1 MISFKKYITEVTA
14 ESYDYDWDSFTFKM
28 GEGDFTTV
36 NGRIINYS
44 IEHDKNVVIRI
55 VDHIEHH
62 EISFAVS
69 LGYRDT
75 TVKTDTG
82 NPFRVF
88 MTVKK
93 MTDEY
98 MKKYGDK
105 IKMVT
110 FSAAKTDEE
119 DLGRTKLYT
128 RFAKQWPKLYS
139 KQTWVMYSQNKGVEG
154 TYFYAVN
161 QKLVTAIET
170 DIIDKSKLTKL

>member
-110 FSAAKTDEE
+110 FSAAKTDEVIH
-119 DLGRTKLYT
+119 LLIIVLMLFHHYHHKYYLSYLSLNAL
-128 RFAKQWPKLYS
+128 FLS
-139 KQTWVMYSQNKGVEG
+139 LI
-154 TYFYAVN
+154 FY
-161 QKLVTAIET
+161 
-170 DIIDKSKLTKL
+170 